1 MKNKNYYEEI
11 NEVLKSYED
20 RKSYHTK
27 NMEWV
32 ANRIDWAWKWRKI
45 TREEMEELTDRA
57 ISIFDNNLFI
67 N

>member
-20 RKSYHTK
+20 RKPYHTK
-27 NMEWV
+27 NMDWV

-67 N
+67 D

>member
-27 NMEWV
+27 NMDWV

-67 N
+67 D